1 MVRYSCPLS
10 TGVLQD
16 LLCLKVYSWYILA
29 GRCTP
34 CLPTPL
40 PSCSQLSMLV
50 FTVML
55 SFSVTAYKLIH
66 SSPYFSTLS
75 WTYTVDSESEI
86 IKIINLAANFL
97 CGGLVTKFC
106 LTLATPW
113 IVACRLLCPGNS
125 PGKNTGMDYYAL
137 LQGIFLTQDPG
148 IEQESLMLPALAGR
162 FFTTSA
168 AWEAFLFTSHWPG
181 YSLDFN
187 SLISKASLQGR
198 HYHYLYFHLR
208 KLIQ

>member
-1 MVRYSCPLS
+1 MRIDPYFSSPIPLPPQVQVLSCSPSSSFFPSFLYPIEFFHQSIYSFPVVRYSCPLS

-34 CLPTPL
+34 CLATPL
-40 PSCSQLSMLV
+40 PSCSQLSKLV

-86 IKIINLAANFL
+86 IKIINIAANFL
-97 CGGLVTKFC
+97 CSGLVTKLC

-113 IVACRLLCPGNS
+113 IVACKAPLSRGFSRQEYWSGLLCPS
-125 PGKNTGMDYYAL
+125 PGDL
-137 LQGIFLTQDPG
+137 PDPG
-148 IEQESLMLPALAGR
+148 PRDRAG
-162 FFTTSA
+162 
-168 AWEAFLFTSHWPG
+168 
-181 YSLDFN
+181 
-187 SLISKASLQGR
+187 ISYVTCIGG
-198 HYHYLYFHLR
+198 
-208 KLIQ
+208 